1 VRQAS
6 KIDIGSAR
14 WWIELQQARGG
25 GKGGEARTGEER
37 RGEDRRGQERRRE
50 DPEAMATPHHQDRT
64 LVWKLKQLNGLVAS
78 KILPIGIPEVVA
90 GKGAVSE
97 MGSVC

>member
-1 VRQAS
+1 
-6 KIDIGSAR
+6 
-14 WWIELQQARGG
+14 
-25 GKGGEARTGEER
+25 
-37 RGEDRRGQERRRE
+37 
-50 DPEAMATPHHQDRT
+50 MATPHHQDRT